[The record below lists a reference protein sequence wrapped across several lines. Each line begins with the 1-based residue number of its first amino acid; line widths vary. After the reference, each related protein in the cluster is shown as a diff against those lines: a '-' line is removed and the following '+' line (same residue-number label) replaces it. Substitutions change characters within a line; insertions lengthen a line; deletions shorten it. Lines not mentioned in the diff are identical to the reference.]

1 MPTMTLE
8 RARAEVLEEPV
19 SHWSETDF
27 TIRAPERAD
36 CCPTAAAVVLSV
48 KVVDGIAVPLRFCGH
63 HATKFERAG
72 ADFGRIMVDDRD
84 KLDVKP
90 GASA

>member
-1 MPTMTLE
+1 MSTMTVE
-8 RARAEVLEEPV
+8 RTRSEVLDEPV
-19 SHWSETDF
+19 PQWSDADF
-27 TIRAPERAD
+27 TIRPPERAD
-36 CCPTAAAVVLSV
+36 CCPAAAAVVLSV
-48 KVVDGIAVPLRFCGH
+48 KVVDGVAVPLRFCGH

-84 KLDVKP
+84 KLDVRP